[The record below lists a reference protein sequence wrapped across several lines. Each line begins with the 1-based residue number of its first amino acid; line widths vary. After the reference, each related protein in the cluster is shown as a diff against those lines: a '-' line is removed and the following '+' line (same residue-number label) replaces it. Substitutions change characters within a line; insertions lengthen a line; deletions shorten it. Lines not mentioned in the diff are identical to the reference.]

1 MWQAWRKRNAYRFLV
16 RRKKLKTKIA
26 WKTYAQMGEIPSY
39 FANRLVGYSTAG
51 GIIDR
56 YVATM

>member
-1 MWQAWRKRNAYRFLV
+1 
-16 RRKKLKTKIA
+16 
-26 WKTYAQMGEIPSY
+26 MGEIPSY

-56 YVATM
+56 YVATMWPTPERECERWKKYSL